1 MIITY
6 ADWIL
11 CARWAYVKAALKETN
26 GNITQAAK
34 LINMHRN
41 SFYNLVKAM
50 RENEKNGS

>member
-50 RENEKNGS
+50 RENEKNGN